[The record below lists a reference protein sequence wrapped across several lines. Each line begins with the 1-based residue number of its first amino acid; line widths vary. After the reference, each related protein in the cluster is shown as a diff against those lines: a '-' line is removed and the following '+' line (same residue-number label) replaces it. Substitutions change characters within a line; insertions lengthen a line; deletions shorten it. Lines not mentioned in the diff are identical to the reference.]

1 MGYEPFAFSA
11 KYQSFLGVTVRLFKT
26 VAGLRCY
33 LNRYRSGQPLS
44 FGRVGV
50 DHSVIGEPTA
60 AGGSIGLVPTMGSL
74 HVGHLSLIQKA
85 RQENQLVV
93 VSVFVNP
100 LQFGPTEDFQQY
112 PRTLEQDQAL
122 CEQAGVDVI
131 FAPSAGEMGVGSREP
146 GLENREPEH
155 KRFPLGTPRLSG

>member
-1 MGYEPFAFSA
+1 MSHCLLS
-11 KYQSFLGVTVRLFKT
+11 KISVILGVTVRLFKT

-44 FGRVGV
+44 FDRIGV

-112 PRTLEQDQAL
+112 PR
-122 CEQAGVDVI
+122 
-131 FAPSAGEMGVGSREP
+131 SWSRI
-146 GLENREPEH
+146 RH
-155 KRFPLGTPRLSG
+155 CVSKLG